1 MNNNKNFIRKNMR
14 MLRKRNYSLDEN
26 APWKA
31 AKNFFFYLKKNIKTI
46 GLYWPILYELDT
58 RPLIKILL
66 EKNFDIF
73 LPSVFSNHLQ
83 FLQWNLNDNLVYNRL
98 KFYEPMQKE
107 IQKKPELILVPML
120 AFDKKGYRLGYG
132 KGFYDKF
139 FEKNR
144 NLVYAGYGFDFQ
156 EVKCLPSEYF
166 DLKLNVIIT
175 NKSIKIIKS

>member
-1 MNNNKNFIRKNMR
+1 
-14 MLRKRNYSLDEN
+14 
-26 APWKA
+26 
-31 AKNFFFYLKKNIKTI
+31 
-46 GLYWPILYELDT
+46 
-58 RPLIKILL
+58 
-66 EKNFDIF
+66 
-73 LPSVFSNHLQ
+73 
-83 FLQWNLNDNLVYNRL
+83 
-98 KFYEPMQKE
+98 MQKE